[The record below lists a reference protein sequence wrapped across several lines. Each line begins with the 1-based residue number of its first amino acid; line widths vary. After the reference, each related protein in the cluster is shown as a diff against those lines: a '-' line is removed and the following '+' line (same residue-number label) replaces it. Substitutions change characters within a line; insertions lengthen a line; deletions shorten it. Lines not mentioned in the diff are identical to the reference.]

1 MSTSFNFVERR
12 VAQALDR
19 FPGLRRW
26 AKRAY
31 KRLNFLYYGSPETPI
46 QLDERVSIQTP
57 SDWAGVEYHGDPE
70 FFGYYDKTPWTADQ
84 DRLLLHRMS
93 GEKSLDL
100 IVYQQNN
107 TVRTWAQSRAWN
119 LQQASMA
126 QWIPGGTRIIF
137 NDVVDRR
144 LVARIVSA
152 SGDERAI
159 PWPIQVLNPSK
170 PEYLSLNYRRLY
182 RLRAEYGY
190 ATSVSNF
197 SSTTPL
203 DQDGLWTVN
212 YDSGAAALTISI
224 ADLVAH
230 DPRSEMDGADHK
242 VNHALYAPDGKRF
255 VFMHRWLS
263 DVGKFSRL
271 YVCGCD
277 GTAPRLLLDNR
288 MVSHY
293 SWDDETHLIAWAR
306 APEQGDQYY
315 RINVET
321 GQRTAVGKGI
331 LNPYGDGHPSFSPD
345 GRWVVTDTYPD
356 RARNRHLLLFD
367 RHRETLVPVGQF
379 FAPLSYSGPE
389 RCDLHPRWS
398 PDGRSLSI
406 DSAHEGQRKSYI
418 LNLNQLLNEHES

>member
-1 MSTSFNFVERR
+1 MSTSFNFFERR
-12 VAQALDR
+12 IAQALDR
-19 FPGLRRW
+19 FPGVRQW
-26 AKRAY
+26 AKATY

-57 SDWAGVEYHGDPE
+57 SEWAGGEDHGDPE
-70 FFGYYDKTPWTADQ
+70 YFGYYDKTPWTPDQ
-84 DRLLLHRMS
+84 DRLLVHRMS
-93 GEKSLDL
+93 GDGSLDL
-100 IVYQQNN
+100 LVYEQDGIV
-107 TVRTWAQSRAWN
+107 RRWAETHAWN

-126 QWIPGGTRIIF
+126 QWTSGGENIIF

-144 LVARIVSA
+144 LVARVVS
-152 SGDERAI
+152 SGGDERSI
-159 PWPIQVLNPSK
+159 PWPVQVLHPYK

-190 ATSVSNF
+190 AAAVHNF
-197 SSTTPL
+197 SPTARL
-203 DQDGLWTVN
+203 DEDGLWTVN
-212 YDSGAAALTISI
+212 CDSGAAELTVSLS
-224 ADLVAH
+224 DLVGN
-230 DPRSEMDGADHK
+230 DPRPEMEGAEHK
-242 VNHALYAPDGKRF
+242 VNHALYAPDGERY

-263 DVGKFSRL
+263 DNGKFSRL
-271 YVCGCD
+271 YVSGPD
-277 GTAPRLLLDNR
+277 GAAPRLLLDHR

-293 SWDDETHLIAWAR
+293 SWEDETHLLAWAR
-306 APEQGDQYY
+306 APEHGDQYY

-321 GQRTAVGKGI
+321 GKRTVVGEGI

-345 GRWVVTDTYPD
+345 GRWMVIDTYPD

-367 RHRETLVPVGQF
+367 RERNALVPVGQF

-406 DSAHEGQRKSYI
+406 DSAHEGRRKSYI
-418 LNLNQLLNEHES
+418 LNLNELLNEYES